1 MSAGTI
7 TLTNGSAIV
16 GGSGTSFA
24 TELAAGDFIVST
36 VGGVPYTLPV
46 KSVESNT
53 QLTLV
58 SNFTGPT
65 QSGAAWSAVPRVAL
79 NMVTAALVAQSAE
92 ALRGLNYDKQN
103 WQQVYSAA
111 GNITVKLP
119 DGTTFTGPSWKY
131 LSDNM
136 ATKSGGAVPVN
147 QGGTG
152 STTASGARTNLGLG
166 TFVTQ
171 EDQSIVY
178 GPSQDHALVVRK
190 DEWGVVVSD
199 NGNPVPLGTRY
210 GGTGATTGDYW
221 GACTNI
227 GAIRQKTARFA
238 PGDTPTNIYWKNSTG
253 FITGQVEGG
262 AVGAWI
268 DITSADEAAR
278 MQLIG
283 FYGDNNGKRGFG
295 YKVYNPNSQSWYNL
309 AVVRDTSNTTVDSNG
324 FIKIASP
331 IVKIYGDGRYET
343 NDESEGVTVTRLD
356 VGQYLIDGCEA
367 LNSDAAWGGIDGGF
381 EIPTDR
387 NKQPLIWL
395 DYKVN
400 SDGSV
405 LVKTYHRSYPS
416 APEFARNE
424 RAGLADGDPV
434 DIPSDQFVSVRVE
447 MPADSLQADS

>member
-46 KSVESNT
+46 KTVDGNT
-53 QLTLV
+53 QVTLV

-65 QSGAAWSAVPRVAL
+65 QDGAAWSAVPRVAL

-166 TFVTQ
+166 TSATKNTGKTSNDVMQPGMFGLGLANGAIITNSTNFSSLVNDNFTTQ
-171 EDQSIVY
+171 
-178 GPSQDHALVVRK
+178 
-190 DEWGVVVSD
+190 
-199 NGNPVPLGTRY
+199 
-210 GGTGATTGDYW
+210 GTGLCAFRNDTPVTS
-221 GACTNI
+221 
-227 GAIRQKTARFA
+227 
-238 PGDTPTNIYWKNSTG
+238 GDTPFYQYSPSLFFRTGDTFAVLHFHFNGGPIRVFAGGINGTNI
-253 FITGQVEGG
+253 
-262 AVGAWI
+262 
-268 DITSADEAAR
+268 ITST
-278 MQLIG
+278 
-283 FYGDNNGKRGFG
+283 NGRTL
-295 YKVYNPNSQSWYNL
+295 W
-309 AVVRDTSNTTVDSNG
+309 DTKNTAVDSNG
-324 FIKIASP
+324 FIKVASP
-331 IVKIYGDGRYET
+331 VVKIFTDGKYKT

-356 VGQYLIDGCEA
+356 VGQYLIEGCKA

-395 DYKVN
+395 DYEVN
-400 SDGSV
+400 ADGSV
-405 LVKTYHRSYPS
+405 LVKTYHREHPS
-416 APEFARNE
+416 APAFARNE
-424 RAGLADGDPV
+424 RDGLADGEPV
-434 DIPSDQFVSVRVE
+434 DIPADQFVSVRVE
-447 MPADSLQADS
+447 MPADSIWNQKQAEEALKQEQGS